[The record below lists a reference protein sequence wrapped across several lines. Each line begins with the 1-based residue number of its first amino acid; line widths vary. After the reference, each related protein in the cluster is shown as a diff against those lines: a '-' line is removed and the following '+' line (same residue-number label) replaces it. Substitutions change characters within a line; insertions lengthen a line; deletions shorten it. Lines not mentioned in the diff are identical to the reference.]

1 MIHKSLVTWISGDT
15 EIAGTSRS
23 RLLRLLR
30 RSDFSGQRKKPELL
44 PLNAADCASPRPL
57 TKIQDEEN
65 ITVHRPGRST
75 YPEEKSVLISGT
87 TPVLLIKIVS
97 LI

>member
-1 MIHKSLVTWISGDT
+1 MIHKSLVTWISGNA

-30 RSDFSGQRKKPELL
+30 RSDFSGQRENPELL
-44 PLNAADCASPRPL
+44 PLNAADCACSRLL

-65 ITVHRPGRST
+65 ITIHAQADP
-75 YPEEKSVLISGT
+75 LILKRNLS
-87 TPVLLIKIVS
+87 
-97 LI
+97 